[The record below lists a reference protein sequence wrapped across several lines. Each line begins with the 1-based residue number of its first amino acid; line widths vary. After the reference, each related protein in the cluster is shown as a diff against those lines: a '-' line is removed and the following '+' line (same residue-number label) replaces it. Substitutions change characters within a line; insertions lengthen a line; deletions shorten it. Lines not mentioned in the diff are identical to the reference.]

1 MHFGRIASDEGLAEG
16 LATARWRGLGYFAR
30 ANRFSRTPSPF
41 AAFHGTMRGTA
52 AHGEIVTAA
61 PDVMA
66 DTDGGRV
73 EPRAI
78 QG

>member
-16 LATARWRGLGYFAR
+16 LATTWWTVLGDVAR
-30 ANRFSRTPSPF
+30 ATRFSRTPSPF
-41 AAFHGTMRGTA
+41 VAFPGTMRGTA
-52 AHGEIVTAA
+52 AHGEIVTDA

-73 EPRAI
+73 ESRAI

>member
-16 LATARWRGLGYFAR
+16 PTTARWRVLGYFAR

-41 AAFHGTMRGTA
+41 AAFHGTMRGTV
-52 AHGEIVTAA
+52 AHGEIVTVA
-61 PDVMA
+61 PDVMG
-66 DTDGGRV
+66 DTDCV
-73 EPRAI
+73 WIEPRAI

>member
-1 MHFGRIASDEGLAEG
+1 MHFGRTASDEELVER
-16 LATARWRGLGYFAR
+16 LTTARWTVLGDFAR

-41 AAFHGTMRGTA
+41 AAFHGTIRGTA